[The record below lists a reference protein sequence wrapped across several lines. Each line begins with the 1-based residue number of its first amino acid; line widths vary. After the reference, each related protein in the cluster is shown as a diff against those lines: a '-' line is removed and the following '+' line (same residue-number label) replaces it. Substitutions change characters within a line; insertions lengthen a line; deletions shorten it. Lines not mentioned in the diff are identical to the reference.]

1 MANKITK
8 IPKKSQQNYSETV
21 TNEHDQEK
29 NPKKK
34 IHLQKKERTLLMI
47 WD

>member
-8 IPKKSQQNYSETV
+8 IPKKSPQNYSETV
-21 TNEHDQEK
+21 TNEHEQEK
-29 NPKKK
+29 SPKKN

-47 WD
+47 